1 MYSIHI
7 IICNVIHIIY
17 SIHNVLNTYIYVKNT
32 YVLYMV
38 ILIHITYECVTLHT
52 LNIDYYEYNHILILY
67 IHIYIYGEGNGNPLQ
82 CSCLENPMDRLS
94 LAAHSLW
101 CRERVGQDR
110 LTKQYTYILYIS
122 NI

>member
-1 MYSIHI
+1 MYSI
-7 IICNVIHIIY
+7 Y
-17 SIHNVLNTYIYVKNT
+17 NVLNTYIYVINT
-32 YVLYMV
+32 YVMYMV
-38 ILIHITYECVTLHT
+38 ILTHIIYECVTLHT

-94 LAAHSLW
+94 LAAYSLW
-101 CRERVGQDR
+101 CHERVGQDR
-110 LTKQYTYILYIS
+110 GTKQYTYILYIF